1 MNELVLSSP
10 ENPMIPKSAKNIAN
24 RVKDAAVQLLATQLI
39 NNCNLEKFGLDIDLK
54 KLGRMTKLKINSEK
68 QEVYLTFDL
77 HGEQSPIELT
87 VQYRVLTS
95 TQIEIV
101 SVSSSRDWIA
111 TFVNEVLPAKR
122 KQITVPAA
130 VTTALSKILD

>member
-1 MNELVLSSP
+1 
-10 ENPMIPKSAKNIAN
+10 MISKSAKTIAN
-24 RVKDAAVQLLATQLI
+24 KAKDAAVQLFTARVI
-39 NNCNLEKFGLDIDLK
+39 NNFNLEKFGLDVDLK
-54 KLGRMTKLKINSEK
+54 KFGRMTKLKINSAK
-68 QEVYLTFDL
+68 QEIYVAFDL

-87 VQYRVLTS
+87 IQYRVLTP

-101 SVSSSRDWIA
+101 SLASSREWIA

-130 VTTALSKILD
+130 VTAALSKMLD

>member
-1 MNELVLSSP
+1 
-10 ENPMIPKSAKNIAN
+10 MISKSAKHIAN
-24 RVKDAAVQLLATQLI
+24 KVKDAAVQLFASQLI
-39 NNCNLEKFGLDIDLK
+39 NDFNLEKFGLGVDLK

-87 VQYRVLTS
+87 VQYRVLTP

-111 TFVNEVLPAKR
+111 TLVNEVLPTNR